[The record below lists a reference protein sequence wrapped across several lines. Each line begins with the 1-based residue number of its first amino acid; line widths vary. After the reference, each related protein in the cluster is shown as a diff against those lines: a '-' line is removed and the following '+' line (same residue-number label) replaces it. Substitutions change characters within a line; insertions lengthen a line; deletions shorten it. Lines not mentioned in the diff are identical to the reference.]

1 MWPELII
8 MMEMLS
14 EPPGYNV
21 DMDIGIKAQAT
32 KKKKKENEIKPSNS
46 LESLNI
52 AKVSFLTSS

>member
-1 MWPELII
+1 